1 MHIAIP
7 AEQAAGESRV
17 AATPDTVKKYVA
29 LGHSVAV
36 ETGAGRASAVLDEA
50 YIAAGATVV
59 GDRSALLAAADIVL
73 TVRTLPAA
81 DIASLKSGAVLIGM
95 LDPHNNP
102 TLAELASRQVS
113 AFAMELLPRTTRAQS
128 MDVLSSQAN
137 IAGYKAVIIT
147 FPMLTIMIILGSVWA
162 NIAWGRYWSWDPKE
176 TAALVTWLIYGAYL
190 HARVV
195 RDWRGSKSAWLL
207 VLGFAAILFTYFG
220 NLFFALIITLVDHSH
235 DKRKR
240 SLLNGRMFAG
250 PGKEFQ
256 LMFGTVRRQVMN
268 FLPFL
273 NGILQV
279 LLRQGSLCHL
289 WSAVHRHKQQGR
301 HTADTK
307 QGCQFFLFVY
317 IHLIDVY
324 LSGIFIG
331 QLIHPFR
338 EWLLQ
343 EIAYAL
349 RHAQRFAILHQLVFK
364 PFHLGFAYRHG
375 LVDRLHVSSSLAYR
389 SGRLM
394 QAALLELCII
404 RQCNEAFRHPCGR
417 RT

>member
-137 IAGYKAVIIT
+137 IAGYKAV
-147 FPMLTIMIILGSVWA
+147 MMAA
-162 NIAWGRYWSWDPKE
+162 NA
-176 TAALVTWLIYGAYL
+176 
-190 HARVV
+190 
-195 RDWRGSKSAWLL
+195 
-207 VLGFAAILFTYFG
+207 
-220 NLFFALIITLVDHSH
+220 
-235 DKRKR
+235 
-240 SLLNGRMFAG
+240 
-250 PGKEFQ
+250 
-256 LMFGTVRRQVMN
+256 
-268 FLPFL
+268 
-273 NGILQV
+273 
-279 LLRQGSLCHL
+279 
-289 WSAVHRHKQQGR
+289 
-301 HTADTK
+301 
-307 QGCQFFLFVY
+307 
-317 IHLIDVY
+317 
-324 LSGIFIG
+324 
-331 QLIHPFR
+331 
-338 EWLLQ
+338 
-343 EIAYAL
+343 
-349 RHAQRFAILHQLVFK
+349 
-364 PFHLGFAYRHG
+364 
-375 LVDRLHVSSSLAYR
+375 
-389 SGRLM
+389 
-394 QAALLELCII
+394 
-404 RQCNEAFRHPCGR
+404 
-417 RT
+417 